1 MAFTTEVSLRYGLD
15 LASDMGWIGLVRI
28 GSIVFGRN
36 YLHGWFSIHPALP
49 ARENCEARA
58 FGEVR
63 LTSSDPAQ
71 QPHDHWSEPVSA
83 GGAKSVQQTL
93 SLGMRGLYICN
104 ILLDTLKS

>member
-49 ARENCEARA
+49 ARENCE
-58 FGEVR
+58 
-63 LTSSDPAQ
+63 TSSDPAQ
-71 QPHDHWSEPVSA
+71 QSHDHWSEPVSA